1 MFKVVDK
8 FLNNFDP
15 ENQTESAE
23 QSEHSEQAEVVEPV
37 EVAEPVEKVEVA
49 EKSEQVEPVE
59 QAKPLESVEK
69 NGGDEKTIF
78 SGLFN
83 FFTKHLVCSTNKD
96 EVIVP
101 SNKPAEL
108 ETPEATAI

>member
-23 QSEHSEQAEVVEPV
+23 QSEHSEQAEVVEQ
-37 EVAEPVEKVEVA
+37 VEVA
-49 EKSEQVEPVE
+49 EKSVQVEPAE
-59 QAKPLESVEK
+59 QAKPVESVEK

-108 ETPEATAI
+108 ETPEPAAI